1 MRVDIDN
8 KLFIISIP
16 RGFIP
21 SPEFLSFAKLNLK
34 FYPLP
39 QGARETKQSCGIH
52 TYVVPPT
59 RGEGW
64 FIYYN
69 VSEKTIIAAR
79 TNTVIIKANAS
90 FNTG

>member
-1 MRVDIDN
+1 MF
-8 KLFIISIP
+8 KPLFILDKFP
-16 RGFIP
+16 RGLYP
-21 SPEFLSFAKLNLK
+21 SPEFLSSLTLTKK

-39 QGARETKQSCGIH
+39 QGAKETKQSCGIH
-52 TYVVPPT
+52 TYIVPPT

-64 FIYYN
+64 LIYYN